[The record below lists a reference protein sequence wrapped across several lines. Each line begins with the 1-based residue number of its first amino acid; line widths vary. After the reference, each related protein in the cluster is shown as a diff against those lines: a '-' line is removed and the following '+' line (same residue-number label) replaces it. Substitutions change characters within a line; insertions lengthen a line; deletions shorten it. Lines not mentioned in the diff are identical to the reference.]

1 MQQRNGGRELP
12 ERVIFEGIQ
21 SQGNTLLGRN
31 HPIVETLTS
40 SVLARALA
48 GDDPQF
54 SRCGAM
60 FTDAVQ
66 IRTAVAV
73 LRLRYLLRE
82 TTEQFTE
89 EVVMAAFQSAQGGI
103 QWLEPMQQ
111 EAIKLME
118 KAQRGEIKHVA
129 GVNAPYEEPLKPE
142 VLLNTDRQGVD
153 ECVAQVVTTLEL
165 LGRLKRAETSRYT
178 PQEEK
183 MIRQRLQD
191 LGYL

>member
-1 MQQRNGGRELP
+1 MSGSGKSTVGQGVAHALTARGVNVELLDSGRIRQQLNRTLGFSREEVETNLLRLGYECKMLNRNGVTAIVTAVSPYRD
-12 ERVIFEGIQ
+12 V
-21 SQGNTLLGRN
+21 RN
-31 HPIVETLTS
+31 RLRDEIGEFVEVYCRCPMETLT
-40 SVLARALA
+40 ARGA
-48 GDDPQF
+48 G
-54 SRCGAM
+54 
-60 FTDAVQ
+60 
-66 IRTAVAV
+66 
-73 LRLRYLLRE
+73 E
-82 TTEQFTE
+82 
-89 EVVMAAFQSAQGGI
+89 
-103 QWLEPMQQ
+103 
-111 EAIKLME
+111 LME

-165 LGRLKRAETSRYT
+165 LGRLKRAESSRYT